1 MVLRMRYGNMKILC
15 GHNTHIFLNILGIL
29 LMLCESCTEDSEK
42 IRGGDCNIPKDEPCC
57 NHVYE
62 L

>member
-1 MVLRMRYGNMKILC
+1 MLC
-15 GHNTHIFLNILGIL
+15 GQNTRIFLKIFEIL
-29 LMLCESCTEDSEK
+29 LMLCESCTEDSAK

>member
-1 MVLRMRYGNMKILC
+1 MLC
-15 GHNTHIFLNILGIL
+15 GHNTHIVLKILKIL
-29 LMLCESCTEDSEK
+29 LMLCKSCTEDNAK
-42 IRGGDCNIPKDEPCC
+42 IKGGDCNTLRMCPSYIMNC

>member
-1 MVLRMRYGNMKILC
+1 MLC
-15 GHNTHIFLNILGIL
+15 GQNTHIFLKILEIL
-29 LMLCESCTEDSEK
+29 LMLCKSCTEDSEK
-42 IRGGDCNIPKDEPCC
+42 IRGGDCNIPWQCPSYIMNY

>member
-1 MVLRMRYGNMKILC
+1 MLC
-15 GHNTHIFLNILGIL
+15 GQNTCIFFTILEIL
-29 LMLCESCTEDSEK
+29 LMLCASCTDDSAK

-57 NHVYE
+57 NHV

>member
-1 MVLRMRYGNMKILC
+1 MLC
-15 GHNTHIFLNILGIL
+15 GQNIRIFLKIFEIL
-29 LMLCESCTEDSEK
+29 LRLCKSCTEDSEK
-42 IRGGDCNIPKDEPCC
+42 IKGGDCNIPKEEPCC

>member
-1 MVLRMRYGNMKILC
+1 MLC
-15 GHNTHIFLNILGIL
+15 GKNTRIFLKLLEIL
-29 LMLCESCTEDSEK
+29 LILCESFTEDSAN

>member
-1 MVLRMRYGNMKILC
+1 MLCRQNIRIFLKILE
-15 GHNTHIFLNILGIL
+15 IL
-29 LMLCESCTEDSEK
+29 LMLCKSCIEDSAE
-42 IRGGDCNIPKDEPCC
+42 IRGGDCNIPKAEPCC